1 VRKCQSDIIQ
11 SGLEE
16 VQAIQFL
23 WFPNPQWFRVQP
35 FTALEPEP
43 GSDESEDI
51 YLINSQRDSLNDAFD
66 QAQAAYYFKYES
78 VNEPAHISEYTPWLR
93 ASNFAAY
100 LQGLILS
107 ELADAYALPDEDDEP
122 AFFYVI

>member
-1 VRKCQSDIIQ
+1 
-11 SGLEE
+11 
-16 VQAIQFL
+16 
-23 WFPNPQWFRVQP
+23 
-35 FTALEPEP
+35 
-43 GSDESEDI
+43 
-51 YLINSQRDSLNDAFD
+51 
-66 QAQAAYYFKYES
+66 
-78 VNEPAHISEYTPWLR
+78 VNEPAYISEYTPWLR